1 MPELAEVEKPK
12 VAGYVNPRP
21 NKNKNQERIEE
32 AEKELE
38 QLSSQAKGD
47 GVSEAPEKVTS
58 SEVSE
63 DGKEDANLSK
73 EELTFKK
80 RYGDL
85 RRHLADKEKG
95 WNDRISNLEKQLDLA
110 TKNELVLP
118 KSEDE
123 IDAWSKKYPDVA
135 GIVETIASKKAKEAS
150 KDLDQRVKEI
160 EGMRESARVE
170 KAEAELLA
178 LHPDFNTIR
187 EQDDFHDWAEKQP
200 KWIQDALYEN
210 ATDAR
215 SAARVI
221 DLYKAD
227 NGISTKLN
235 VDLSAAK
242 AVAPKRGRSTPQA
255 DVTASYL
262 KESVVNKMSAQEYEK
277 NQDKIMEAIR
287 TGQFV
292 YDLSGGA
299 R

>member
-38 QLSSQAKGD
+38 QLSSKAKGD

-178 LHPDFNTIR
+178 LHPDFN
-187 EQDDFHDWAEKQP
+187 
-200 KWIQDALYEN
+200 
-210 ATDAR
+210 
-215 SAARVI
+215 
-221 DLYKAD
+221 
-227 NGISTKLN
+227 
-235 VDLSAAK
+235 LS
-242 AVAPKRGRSTPQA
+242 
-255 DVTASYL
+255 L
-262 KESVVNKMSAQEYEK
+262 
-277 NQDKIMEAIR
+277 IHI
-287 TGQFV
+287 
-292 YDLSGGA
+292 
-299 R
+299 

>member
-1 MPELAEVEKPK
+1 MCI
-12 VAGYVNPRP
+12 R
-21 NKNKNQERIEE
+21 
-32 AEKELE
+32 
-38 QLSSQAKGD
+38 
-47 GVSEAPEKVTS
+47 
-58 SEVSE
+58 
-63 DGKEDANLSK
+63 
-73 EELTFKK
+73 
-80 RYGDL
+80 
-85 RRHLADKEKG
+85 
-95 WNDRISNLEKQLDLA
+95 DR
-110 TKNELVLP
+110 
-118 KSEDE
+118 
-123 IDAWSKKYPDVA
+123 SKKYPDVA

-187 EQDDFHDWAEKQP
+187 EQDEFHDWAEKQP

-227 NGISTKLN
+227 NGISTKSN